1 MAFRVSR
8 AAGLGVDLLR
18 KHTHSLEP
26 TDQDQRAAMTP
37 SSVASD
43 PMRSPDLQ
51 SGAAMLLPDG
61 KGVNHQLRSP
71 LPVAQGERVLNV
83 IDLLDCAG
91 VVECHGDDVKPAGA
105 AVKIVVT
112 QIAEREAGQPAL
124 LP

>member
-1 MAFRVSR
+1 M
-8 AAGLGVDLLR
+8 
-18 KHTHSLEP
+18 HSLEP
-26 TDQDQRAAMTP
+26 TDQDQHAGRDDP
-37 SSVASD
+37 FEVASD

-83 IDLLDCAG
+83 MDLLDCAG